1 MSIEFIHIVLLFF
14 SSRRRHTSC
23 ALLTGVQTCAL
34 PISLSIIAA
43 AARAAHEHDTLVVV
57 ITGGHGELFWQRFS
71 GVTLD
76 PLSEMASTPIP
87 TLASLLPDE
96 RVFATGAPALT
107 AERAWGQA
115 VPLPPTSADFI
126 ALPAPLAQWP
136 PRPLPGRGPDA
147 RTASSKQPTPRL
159 SPPQP

>member
-1 MSIEFIHIVLLFF
+1 MRISDW
-14 SSRRRHTSC
+14 SSDVCSSD
-23 ALLTGVQTCAL
+23 L
-34 PISLSIIAA
+34 

-96 RVFATGAPALT
+96 RVFGTGAPALT
-107 AERAWGQA
+107 AEIGRAHVCTPVTNAHLVCRLLLETKISSTHFQH
-115 VPLPPTSADFI
+115 TSTHLCMCLI
-126 ALPAPLAQWP
+126 
-136 PRPLPGRGPDA
+136 
-147 RTASSKQPTPRL
+147 
-159 SPPQP
+159 

>member
-1 MSIEFIHIVLLFF
+1 MAYEMRISDW
-14 SSRRRHTSC
+14 SSDVCSSD
-23 ALLTGVQTCAL
+23 L
-34 PISLSIIAA
+34 IIAA

-96 RVFATGAPALT
+96 RVFGTGAPALT
-107 AERAWGQA
+107 AAREIGRAH
-115 VPLPPTSADFI
+115 V
-126 ALPAPLAQWP
+126 
-136 PRPLPGRGPDA
+136 
-147 RTASSKQPTPRL
+147 
-159 SPPQP
+159 